1 MKMNKGKKCPTKE
14 SPYRVPKEERMIDK
28 ALEGE

>member
-1 MKMNKGKKCPTKE
+1 MKMNKGKKGLTKK